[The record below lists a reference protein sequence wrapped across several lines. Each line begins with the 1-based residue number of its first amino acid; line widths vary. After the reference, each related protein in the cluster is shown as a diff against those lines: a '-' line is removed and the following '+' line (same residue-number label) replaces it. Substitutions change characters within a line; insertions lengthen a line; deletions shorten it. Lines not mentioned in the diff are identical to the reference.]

1 MPVDIRGKQYKT
13 VAERVA
19 EFRDDQR
26 YAGYRIIT
34 RLVSCDADRV
44 IVEAAIQDYNGDVIA
59 TGHAEEDRSDGKV
72 NEFSAVENC
81 ETSAVGRCLA
91 FMGHAGGEIRSADEF
106 SDALIK
112 QTEKRL
118 HEGFA
123 KTTEAVEANHD
134 SLVAI
139 RQFLAD
145 DNFDA
150 AREAWNEI
158 SHDDQAAI
166 WRATTKGGWF
176 SPRER
181 QQMKWWSNDFER
193 GRKE

>member
-19 EFRDDQR
+19 EFRDDPR
-26 YAGYRIIT
+26 YAGWRIIT
-34 RLVSCDADRV
+34 ALVLCDSDRV
-44 IVEAAIQDYNGDVIA
+44 IVETSIQDELGEVRA

-72 NEFSAVENC
+72 NQFSAVENC
-81 ETSAVGRCLA
+81 ETSSVGRALA
-91 FMGHAGGEIRSADEF
+91 FMGYAGSEIRSADEF

-118 HEGFA
+118 YEGFA

-134 SLVAI
+134 SLTAI
-139 RQFLAD
+139 RGFLAE

-158 SHDDQAAI
+158 SHEDQMAI

-181 QQMKWWSNDFER
+181 QQMKFWSNDFER